1 MLAGKKTFSAAKAI
15 TTSTVVFLC
24 IFVCSFLFILCLG
37 FRHLDQRKTTQMP
50 KSLFL
55 SQAITSP
62 TEHHLPIPSSVQWLH
77 MKWVKIT
84 NIKMSLK
91 NYSIQ
96 NVLDLIN
103 ICFIVQSISRV
114 ATLTCA
120 KIHSGGLIW
129 KSLWRQCCF
138 SDATFS
144 CASPAVIRTC
154 SQALY
159 SKMVAI
165 PPEIWIKHR
174 KMCEICPTRVS
185 WKVKFKCPSCP

>member
-1 MLAGKKTFSAAKAI
+1 MQREVYFSEILAWKLPFCLCTLKPWKLKCSFATIKIGPDVLAGKKNFLCCSSYYHI
-15 TTSTVVFLC
+15 HCFFLC
-24 IFVCSFLFILCLG
+24 IFVCSLLFILCLG
-37 FRHLDQRKTTQMP
+37 FRHLDQRKTTQML

-62 TEHHLPIPSSVQWLH
+62 TEHHLPIPSLVQWLH

-96 NVLDLIN
+96 NVLELIK

-120 KIHSGGLIW
+120 KSTIEESILV
-129 KSLWRQCCF
+129 
-138 SDATFS
+138 D
-144 CASPAVIRTC
+144 
-154 SQALY
+154 
-159 SKMVAI
+159 
-165 PPEIWIKHR
+165 
-174 KMCEICPTRVS
+174 
-185 WKVKFKCPSCP
+185 

>member
-1 MLAGKKTFSAAKAI
+1 MLAGKKN
-15 TTSTVVFLC
+15 FLC
-24 IFVCSFLFILCLG
+24 CSSYYHIHCCFFFMYFCVFFLVFLCLG
-37 FRHLDQRKTTQMP
+37 FRHLDQRKTTKML

-120 KIHSGGLIW
+120 KSTIEGSILVDW
-129 KSLWRQCCF
+129 DEKVLQWRNFFLC
-138 SDATFS
+138 
-144 CASPAVIRTC
+144 
-154 SQALY
+154 L
-159 SKMVAI
+159 
-165 PPEIWIKHR
+165 
-174 KMCEICPTRVS
+174 
-185 WKVKFKCPSCP
+185 PSCYTYV

>member
-1 MLAGKKTFSAAKAI
+1 MCLLEKKTFSAAQAI
-15 TTSTVVFLC
+15 TTSTVFLC
-24 IFVCSFLFILCLG
+24 IFVCSLLFILCLG
-37 FRHLDQRKTTQMP
+37 FRHLDQRKTTQML

-96 NVLDLIN
+96 NVLELIK

-120 KIHSGGLIW
+120 KSTIEESILVDW
-129 KSLWRQCCF
+129 DEKVY
-138 SDATFS
+138 DANA
-144 CASPAVIRTC
+144 ASVTQLFLVLPHVC
-154 SQALY
+154 
-159 SKMVAI
+159 VV
-165 PPEIWIKHR
+165 KHFTPR
-174 KMCEICPTRVS
+174 
-185 WKVKFKCPSCP
+185 W